1 MGSTLSRFELML
13 EVDLYRN
20 MAMLLAEEL
29 ARAHILTNQ
38 KECCSCTKIG
48 LEACTECWYQKAHKE
63 VREVL
68 FHESND

>member
-1 MGSTLSRFELML
+1 MGSPLSRFELML

-29 ARAHILTNQ
+29 ARARILTNQ
-38 KECCSCTKIG
+38 KECCSCRSAS
-48 LEACTECWYQKAHKE
+48 LEACTKCWYQKAHKE